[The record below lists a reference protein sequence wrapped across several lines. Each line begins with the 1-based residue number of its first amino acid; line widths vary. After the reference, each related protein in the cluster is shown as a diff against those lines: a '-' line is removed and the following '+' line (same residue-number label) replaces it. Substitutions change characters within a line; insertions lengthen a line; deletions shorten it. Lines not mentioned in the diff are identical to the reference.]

1 MGYGGIWVPWR
12 GFTGRPKMGEKRWSI
27 PVDEGLPFMW
37 SAEIHLR
44 VASHGCC
51 VLFQRSLAEMED
63 VNIIWASADGQRLT
77 VCVDVFENVRDETKP
92 ITEMSYCAAAE
103 LPFPA
108 SEVVESLNLIFREIV
123 QKYRSLHEVTNPVCY
138 QGVNVERLRNNLG
151 KASAS
156 LPADGRG
163 S

>member
-1 MGYGGIWVPWR
+1 
-12 GFTGRPKMGEKRWSI
+12 
-27 PVDEGLPFMW
+27 
-37 SAEIHLR
+37 
-44 VASHGCC
+44 
-51 VLFQRSLAEMED
+51 MED

-151 KASAS
+151 EASAS